1 MTDDAAEADRPR
13 PRRAHRI
20 AVGAGIVIGLL
31 AAILGA
37 VILVGGLM
45 ASMTVL
51 NEAAFW
57 FAVAAFAFGL
67 TANATR
73 PPRAG

>member
-1 MTDDAAEADRPR
+1 MEDHTAPADRPR
-13 PRRAHRI
+13 PRRAHRLS
-20 AVGAGIVIGLL
+20 VWAGIAIGLL
-31 AAILGA
+31 SALLGT
-37 VILVGGLM
+37 VILIGGLM
-45 ASMTVL
+45 ANLTVL

-73 PPRAG
+73 RADTA

>member
-1 MTDDAAEADRPR
+1 MKPWWVIPR
-13 PRRAHRI
+13 SSQLWP
-20 AVGAGIVIGLL
+20 GCPG
-31 AAILGA
+31 
-37 VILVGGLM
+37 LVGGLM
-45 ASMTVL
+45 ANLTVL

-73 PPRAG
+73 